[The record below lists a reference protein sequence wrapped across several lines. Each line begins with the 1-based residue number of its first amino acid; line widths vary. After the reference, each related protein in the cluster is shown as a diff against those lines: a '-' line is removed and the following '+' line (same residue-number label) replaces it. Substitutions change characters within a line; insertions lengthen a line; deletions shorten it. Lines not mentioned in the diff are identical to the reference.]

1 MRYIFFCTFFL
12 FVSTLNA
19 QKTPTLLIDGT
30 PVKFQ
35 GDLSLP
41 YWVSAGKTIGF
52 SVNAI
57 SASVLEFNI
66 DSNELQFN
74 QVLHLTTSG
83 TVPTGK
89 AWKIEAIGLGPNSSA
104 IPTSGFSTT
113 ATPEIF
119 TSPVTFSNPGTY
131 SWIVPPGVTN
141 ICVEAWGGGGDGG
154 AGGSI
159 FGNGGAGG
167 GGGAYGYDCF
177 SVVPGASYTLTVGGP
192 GQASSLGTLITANGG
207 VDGTSGSSTAAGV
220 FGIGG
225 TSNANFNM
233 SGEDG
238 LAHNSG
244 CNASNSSRGGNGAN
258 GGFGGNGASRSGSS
272 CSSYTVATVGGF
284 PGGGGGGG
292 YSGSANATYRSG
304 ADGAAGQLIIYF

>member
-1 MRYIFFCTFFL
+1 MKNLLLFTFLF

-41 YWVSAGKTIGF
+41 YWVSAGKTIAF
-52 SVNAI
+52 SVDAI
-57 SASVLEFNI
+57 SASILEFNI

-83 TVPTGK
+83 TVPAGK

-119 TSPVTFSNPGTY
+119 TSPVTFSTPGTY
-131 SWIVPPGVTN
+131 SWIVPPGITN
-141 ICVEAWGGGGDGG
+141 VCVEAWGGGGDGG
-154 AGGSI
+154 
-159 FGNGGAGG
+159 NGVFSTFSNSGG
-167 GGGAYGYDCF
+167 GGGGGGYGYDCF
-177 SVVPGASYTLTVGGP
+177 TVVPGASYSLTVGGS
-192 GQASSLGTLITANGG
+192 GQASSLGTLILANGG
-207 VDGTSGSSTAAGV
+207 TNGSYSGGSGTGSSGVGGSSAASFNINGAD
-220 FGIGG
+220 GAGRDGG
-225 TSNANFNM
+225 T
-233 SGEDG
+233 
-238 LAHNSG
+238 
-244 CNASNSSRGGNGAN
+244 GAN
-258 GGFGGNGASRSGSS
+258 GGLGGIGVNNGTGS
-272 CSSYTVATVGGF
+272 AGNF

-292 YSGSANATYRSG
+292 AAGG
-304 ADGAAGQLIIYF
+304 DGAAGQLIIYF

>member
-1 MRYIFFCTFFL
+1 MKNLLLFTFLF

-119 TSPVTFSNPGTY
+119 TSPVTFSTPGTY

-141 ICVEAWGGGGDGG
+141 ICVEAWGGGGKGG
-154 AGGSI
+154 NATPIIYGG
-159 FGNGGAGG
+159 GGG

-177 SVVPGASYTLTVGGP
+177 TVVPGASYTLTVGGS
-192 GQASSLGTLITANGG
+192 GQASSLGTLIVANGGTNGTNAITTANG
-207 VDGTSGSSTAAGV
+207 VPGTGGSST
-220 FGIGG
+220 
-225 TSNANFNM
+225 ANFNM

-238 LAHNSG
+238 FGHNSG
-244 CNASNSSRGGNGAN
+244 CGAINPSAGGNGAN
-258 GGFGGNGASRSGSS
+258 GGSGGTGSSRSGNS
-272 CSSYTVATVGGF
+272 CSSYFGAQVGGF

-292 YSGSANATYRSG
+292 RAAAASSSLYSG

>member
-57 SASVLEFNI
+57 SASVLEFNV

-89 AWKIEAIGLGPNSSA
+89 AWKIEAIGLGLNSA
-104 IPTSGFSTT
+104 DIPTSGFST
-113 ATPEIF
+113 AAYPEIF

-131 SWIVPPGVTN
+131 SWIVPPGITN
-141 ICVEAWGGGGDGG
+141 VCVEAWGGGGDGG
-154 AGGSI
+154 
-159 FGNGGAGG
+159 NGVFSTFSNSGG
-167 GGGAYGYDCF
+167 GGGGGGYGYDCF
-177 SVVPGASYTLTVGGP
+177 TVVPGASYSLTVGGS
-192 GQASSLGTLITANGG
+192 GQASSLGTLILANGG
-207 VDGTSGSSTAAGV
+207 TNGSYSGGSGTGSSGVGGSSAASFNINGAD
-220 FGIGG
+220 GAGRDGG
-225 TSNANFNM
+225 T
-233 SGEDG
+233 
-238 LAHNSG
+238 
-244 CNASNSSRGGNGAN
+244 GAN
-258 GGFGGNGASRSGSS
+258 GGLGGIGVNNGNGSAGN
-272 CSSYTVATVGGF
+272 F

-292 YSGSANATYRSG
+292 AAGG
-304 ADGAAGQLIIYF
+304 DGAAGQLIIYF

>member
-1 MRYIFFCTFFL
+1 
-12 FVSTLNA
+12 LNA

-119 TSPVTFSNPGTY
+119 TSPVTFSTPGTY
-131 SWIVPPGVTN
+131 SWIVPPGITN
-141 ICVEAWGGGGDGG
+141 VCVEAWGGGGDGG
-154 AGGSI
+154 
-159 FGNGGAGG
+159 NGVFSTFSNSGG
-167 GGGAYGYDCF
+167 GGGGGGYGYDCF
-177 SVVPGASYTLTVGGP
+177 TVVPGASYSLTVGGS
-192 GQASSLGTLITANGG
+192 GQASSLGTLILANGG
-207 VDGTSGSSTAAGV
+207 TNGSYSGGSGTGSSGFGGSSAASFNINGAD
-220 FGIGG
+220 GAGRDGG
-225 TSNANFNM
+225 T
-233 SGEDG
+233 
-238 LAHNSG
+238 
-244 CNASNSSRGGNGAN
+244 GAN
-258 GGFGGNGASRSGSS
+258 GGLGGIGVNNGNGSAGN
-272 CSSYTVATVGGF
+272 F

-292 YSGSANATYRSG
+292 AAGG
-304 ADGAAGQLIIYF
+304 DGAAGQLIIYF

>member
-1 MRYIFFCTFFL
+1 MKNLFL
-12 FVSTLNA
+12 FTFLFLVSALNA

-57 SASVLEFNI
+57 SASVLEFNV

-89 AWKIEAIGLGPNSSA
+89 AWKIEAIGLGPNSADIS
-104 IPTSGFSTT
+104 TSGFST
-113 ATPEIF
+113 AAMPEIF
-119 TSPVTFSNPGTY
+119 TSPVTFSTSGTY
-131 SWIVPPGVTN
+131 SWIIPPGVTN
-141 ICVEAWGGGGDGG
+141 ICVEAWGGGGKGG
-154 AGGSI
+154 TGSST

-167 GGGAYGYDCF
+167 GGGGYGYDCF
-177 SVVPGASYTLTVGGP
+177 TVVPGTSYTLTVGGS
-192 GQASSLGTLITANGG
+192 GQASSLGTLMLANGG
-207 VDGTSGSSTAAGV
+207 TNGTNGTSTASGVPGTGSSSTA
-220 FGIGG
+220 
-225 TSNANFNM
+225 SFNM

-238 LAHNSG
+238 SAYSSSCG
-244 CNASNSSRGGNGAN
+244 ASNSSRGGNGAN
-258 GGFGGNGASRSGSS
+258 GGLGGLGTIRGGSS
-272 CSSYTVATVGGF
+272 CSTYSVAQSGAF

-292 YSGSANATYRSG
+292 GSGGINSIYKAGKDG
-304 ADGAAGQLIIYF
+304 ADGQIIIYF

>member
-119 TSPVTFSNPGTY
+119 TSPVTFSTPGTY

-177 SVVPGASYTLTVGGP
+177 SVVPGASYTLTVGGS
-192 GQASSLGTLITANGG
+192 GQASSLGTLIVANGGTNGTNAITTANG
-207 VDGTSGSSTAAGV
+207 VPGTGGSST
-220 FGIGG
+220 
-225 TSNANFNM
+225 ANFNM

-238 LAHNSG
+238 FGHNSG
-244 CNASNSSRGGNGAN
+244 CGAINPSAGGNGAN
-258 GGFGGNGASRSGSS
+258 GGSGGTGSSRSGNS
-272 CSSYTVATVGGF
+272 CSSYFGAQVGGF

-292 YSGSANATYRSG
+292 RAAAASSPLYSGAF
-304 ADGAAGQLIIYF
+304 GAAGQLIIYF

>member
-1 MRYIFFCTFFL
+1 MKNLLLFTFLF

-41 YWVSAGKTIGF
+41 YWVSAGKTIAF
-52 SVNAI
+52 SVDAI
-57 SASVLEFNI
+57 SASILEFNI

-83 TVPTGK
+83 TVPAGK

-119 TSPVTFSNPGTY
+119 TSPVTFSTPGTY
-131 SWIVPPGVTN
+131 SWIVPPGITN
-141 ICVEAWGGGGDGG
+141 VCVEAWGGGGDGG
-154 AGGSI
+154 
-159 FGNGGAGG
+159 NGVFSTFSNSGG
-167 GGGAYGYDCF
+167 GGGGGGYGYDCF
-177 SVVPGASYTLTVGGP
+177 TVVPGASYSLTVGGS
-192 GQASSLGTLITANGG
+192 GQASSLGTLILANGG
-207 VDGTSGSSTAAGV
+207 TNGSYSGGSGTGSSGFGGSSAASFNINGAD
-220 FGIGG
+220 GAGRDGG
-225 TSNANFNM
+225 T
-233 SGEDG
+233 
-238 LAHNSG
+238 
-244 CNASNSSRGGNGAN
+244 GAN
-258 GGFGGNGASRSGSS
+258 GGLGGIGVNNGTGS
-272 CSSYTVATVGGF
+272 AGNF

-292 YSGSANATYRSG
+292 AAGG
-304 ADGAAGQLIIYF
+304 DGAAGQLIIYF

>member
-1 MRYIFFCTFFL
+1 MKNLLLFTFLF

-41 YWVSAGKTIGF
+41 YWVSAGKTIAF
-52 SVNAI
+52 SVDAI
-57 SASVLEFNI
+57 SASILEFNI

-83 TVPTGK
+83 TVPAGK

-119 TSPVTFSNPGTY
+119 TSPVTFSTPGTY
-131 SWIVPPGVTN
+131 SWIVPPGITN
-141 ICVEAWGGGGDGG
+141 VCVEAWGGGGDGG
-154 AGGSI
+154 
-159 FGNGGAGG
+159 NGVFSTFSNSGG
-167 GGGAYGYDCF
+167 GGGGGGYGYDCF
-177 SVVPGASYTLTVGGP
+177 TVVPGASYSLTVGGS
-192 GQASSLGTLITANGG
+192 GQASSLGILILANGG
-207 VDGTSGSSTAAGV
+207 TNGSYSGGSGTGSSGFGGSSAASFNINGAD
-220 FGIGG
+220 GAGRDGG
-225 TSNANFNM
+225 T
-233 SGEDG
+233 
-238 LAHNSG
+238 
-244 CNASNSSRGGNGAN
+244 GAN
-258 GGFGGNGASRSGSS
+258 GGLGGIGVNNGTGS
-272 CSSYTVATVGGF
+272 AGNF

-292 YSGSANATYRSG
+292 AAGG
-304 ADGAAGQLIIYF
+304 DGAAGQLIIYF

>member
-119 TSPVTFSNPGTY
+119 TSPVTFSTPGTY

>member
-1 MRYIFFCTFFL
+1 MKNLLLFTFLF

-41 YWVSAGKTIGF
+41 YWVSAGKTIAF
-52 SVNAI
+52 SVDAI
-57 SASVLEFNI
+57 SASILEFNI

-83 TVPTGK
+83 TVPAGK

-119 TSPVTFSNPGTY
+119 TSPVTFSTPGTY
-131 SWIVPPGVTN
+131 SWIVPPGITN
-141 ICVEAWGGGGDGG
+141 VCVEAWGGGGDGG
-154 AGGSI
+154 
-159 FGNGGAGG
+159 NGVFSTFSNSGG
-167 GGGAYGYDCF
+167 GGGGGGYGYDCF
-177 SVVPGASYTLTVGGP
+177 TVVPGASYSLTVGGS
-192 GQASSLGTLITANGG
+192 GQASSLGTLILANGG
-207 VDGTSGSSTAAGV
+207 TNGSYSGGSGTGSSGFGGSSAASFNINGAD
-220 FGIGG
+220 GAGRDGG
-225 TSNANFNM
+225 T
-233 SGEDG
+233 
-238 LAHNSG
+238 
-244 CNASNSSRGGNGAN
+244 GAN
-258 GGFGGNGASRSGSS
+258 GGLGGIGVNNGNGSAGN
-272 CSSYTVATVGGF
+272 F

-292 YSGSANATYRSG
+292 AAGG
-304 ADGAAGQLIIYF
+304 DGAAGQLIIYF

>member
-41 YWVSAGKTIGF
+41 YWVSAGKTIAF
-52 SVNAI
+52 SVDAI
-57 SASVLEFNI
+57 SASILEFNI

-83 TVPTGK
+83 TVPAGK

-119 TSPVTFSNPGTY
+119 TSPVTFSTPGTY
-131 SWIVPPGVTN
+131 SWIVPPGITN
-141 ICVEAWGGGGDGG
+141 VCVEAWGGGGDGG
-154 AGGSI
+154 
-159 FGNGGAGG
+159 NGVFSTFSNSGG
-167 GGGAYGYDCF
+167 GGGGGGYGYDCF
-177 SVVPGASYTLTVGGP
+177 TVVPGASYSLTVGGS
-192 GQASSLGTLITANGG
+192 GQASSLGTLILANGG
-207 VDGTSGSSTAAGV
+207 TNGSYSGGSGTGSSGFGGSSAASFNINGAD
-220 FGIGG
+220 GAGRDGG
-225 TSNANFNM
+225 T
-233 SGEDG
+233 
-238 LAHNSG
+238 
-244 CNASNSSRGGNGAN
+244 GAN
-258 GGFGGNGASRSGSS
+258 GGLGGIGVNNGTGS
-272 CSSYTVATVGGF
+272 AGNF

-292 YSGSANATYRSG
+292 AAGG
-304 ADGAAGQLIIYF
+304 DGAAGQLIIYF